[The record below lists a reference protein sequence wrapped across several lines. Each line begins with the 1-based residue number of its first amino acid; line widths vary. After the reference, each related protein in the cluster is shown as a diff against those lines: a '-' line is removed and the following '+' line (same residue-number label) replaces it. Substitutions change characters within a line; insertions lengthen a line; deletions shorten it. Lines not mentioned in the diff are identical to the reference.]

1 MDLLLRACRD
11 GFLNEHSNAGEILEY
26 LHLDIAARFQGPTEH
41 GGTSDND
48 GAGPVLGCHV
58 LDKVIESLEDTGILV
73 RRHDEGVAFFLKNG
87 SRTFDGGINK
97 GYDL

>member
-1 MDLLLRACRD
+1 M
-11 GFLNEHSNAGEILEY
+11 GFSMNIATPGKY
-26 LHLDIAARFQGPTEH
+26 LSICISIIAARFQGPTEH

-87 SRTFDGGINK
+87 SCTFDGGINK